1 MELDDVA
8 DELYGLRPQEFT
20 AARDD
25 RARRARAGGQRE
37 LAASI
42 RALHR
47 PTLAAWAS
55 NLLVREQGQQV
66 APLLRLGEELRGAHR
81 NLDGAQLRTLS
92 HQQHQLV
99 NALTE
104 QAGRLAADAGQP
116 LSPQARHEVA
126 QTLHAV
132 LADPDAAQEWAAGR
146 LAKPLTATPGFEA
159 AAREAA
165 ATPTARR
172 ETKAAAGTRP
182 GTARKGTDAR
192 PRKQTEKAGK
202 GQRTRRDQKADKA
215 AKAKQAEDARKAAR
229 AAREAADQARRRR
242 READQASKEKAAAR
256 AAREEAEE
264 RLGRLRAEVREA
276 EEARKHSRSREK
288 EAERSER
295 EARRRAEDAEA
306 AEERAR
312 RRADAP
318 ATRR

>member
-37 LAASI
+37 LAARI

-66 APLLRLGEELRGAHR
+66 APLLHLGEELRGAHR
-81 NLDGAQLRTLS
+81 NLDGAQLRALS

-104 QAGRLAADAGQP
+104 VAGRLAADAGQP
-116 LSPQARHEVA
+116 LGPQAQHEVA

-165 ATPTARR
+165 AAPAARR
-172 ETKAAAGTRP
+172 ETKSAAGARP
-182 GTARKGTDAR
+182 GTARKGTDAQ
-192 PRKQTEKAGK
+192 PRKQAEKSG
-202 GQRTRRDQKADKA
+202 RTQKDQKADKA
-215 AKAKQAEDARKAAR
+215 AKARQAEDARKAAR
-229 AAREAADQARRRR
+229 AAREAADQARRRQ

-276 EEARKHSRSREK
+276 EEARKQSRSREK

-295 EARRRAEDAEA
+295 EARRRADDAEA

-312 RRADAP
+312 REAGTTG
-318 ATRR
+318 TRR